1 MGMFLAKF
9 KWKVAFLVNWGLRN
23 VEVYQQII
31 KLETPA
37 QTIGFE
43 SGVHREGVGIH
54 EGHLSQIV

>member
-9 KWKVAFLVNWGLRN
+9 YWKVSFLVNWGLRN

-31 KLETPA
+31 KLESPS
-37 QTIGFE
+37 QTE

-54 EGHLSQIV
+54 EGHLSQLVYNF